1 VTSRL
6 ERMLVLLVG
15 LTTLIA
21 ALLATLEADSGRRAE
36 QASAQGSR
44 RAVQLFT
51 DIAGTGVELTF
62 QVNAVR
68 SHLELDSAA
77 RFRTAVP
84 NPVQQAIARAEDRA
98 AGRLA
103 ELEQRSFGV
112 RTGTEGF
119 EDTTRELDEATTR
132 WQEAVRLQNAAV
144 DEAGRYGR
152 RQGRAVFGLALVA
165 TAGAL
170 LGLAGVLRAGRPG
183 WLALGTSAAALAGAV
198 AAGGSAL
205 LI

>member
-1 VTSRL
+1 MSTRF
-6 ERMLVLLVG
+6 ERVLVLLVG
-15 LTTLIA
+15 ATSLIA
-21 ALLATLEADSGRRAE
+21 ALRATLESDSGRRAE
-36 QASAQGSR
+36 QASAQGTR

-77 RFRTAVP
+77 QFRTAVP
-84 NPVQQAIARAEDRA
+84 SPLQQALARADDRA

-103 ELEQRSFGV
+103 DLEESSFGFPTGVDGLADASREQR
-112 RTGTEGF
+112 R
-119 EDTTRELDEATTR
+119 AAMR
-132 WQEAVRLQNAAV
+132 WQEAVQLQNAAV

-170 LGLAGVLRAGRPG
+170 LGLAGAVRSR
-183 WLALGTSAAALAGAV
+183 LALGTGAVALAGAV
-198 AAGGSAL
+198 AAGGSAF